1 MKPEN
6 ERFNVVSPLGHVESL
21 TSVSQRVARQKEQH
35 QQQHQ
40 EKKKHKRHIDEQ
52 LEEEMEELES
62 QQELDD
68 DGKSHLDFH
77 A

>member
-1 MKPEN
+1 MAPEN
-6 ERFNVVSPLGHVESL
+6 EKFNIVSPLGHIESL
-21 TSVSQRVARQKEQH
+21 SSVSQRVVRKKEQ
-35 QQQHQ
+35 QKKHQ
-40 EKKKHKRHIDEQ
+40 EKKKHKQHIDEQ